1 MSLAILAVL
10 VLGIGTGYF
19 MPGDLSAFIDSA
31 SSYMLLI
38 LLFSVGID
46 MGLNKEVFTRIKEL
60 GFKILLIP
68 FGVVAGSLCG
78 GVLTALLVKLSIKE
92 GLAISAGLGW
102 YSLSGILIT
111 EAGNPVGGT
120 IAFLANVFREML
132 TFIVVPFIASH
143 LNYYCA
149 IAPAGATAMDT
160 TLGIISKNTNG
171 TIAVLSFVSG
181 VICTLLVPVLVP
193 IFL

>member
-1 MSLAILAVL
+1 MSFAILIVL
-10 VLGIGTGYF
+10 VLGIGAGYF
-19 MPGDLSAFIDSA
+19 MPADLSAFIDSA

-68 FGVVAGSLCG
+68 FGIVVGSLCG
-78 GVLTALLVKLSIKE
+78 GIFTALFVKLSIKE

-132 TFIVVPFIASH
+132 TFIVVPFVASH

>member
-1 MSLAILAVL
+1 MSLAILVVL
-10 VLGIGTGYF
+10 VLGIGAGF
-19 MPGDLSAFIDSA
+19 ILPENISAFIDSA

-46 MGLNKEVFTRIKEL
+46 MGLNKEVITRIKEL

-68 FGVVAGSLCG
+68 FGVVVGSLCG
-78 GVLTALLVKLSIKE
+78 GFLTAFLTQMPVKDS
-92 GLAISAGLGW
+92 LAISAGLGW
-102 YSLSGILIT
+102 YSLSGIMIT
-111 EAGNPVGGT
+111 EAGNPVAGT
-120 IAFLANVFREML
+120 IAFLSNVFREML

-143 LNYYCA
+143 MNYYCA

-160 TLGIISKNTNG
+160 TLGIISRNTNG

-193 IFL
+193 VFL

>member
-1 MSLAILAVL
+1 MSLVILVVL
-10 VLGIGTGYF
+10 VMGIGAGF
-19 MPGDLSAFIDSA
+19 ILPENISAFIDSA

-46 MGLNKEVFTRIKEL
+46 MGLNKEVFTRIQEL

-68 FGVVAGSLCG
+68 FGVVVGSLCG
-78 GVLTALLVKLSIKE
+78 GFLTAFLTQMPVKDS
-92 GLAISAGLGW
+92 LAISAGLGW
-102 YSLSGILIT
+102 YSLSGIMIT
-111 EAGNPVGGT
+111 EAGNPVAGT
-120 IAFLANVFREML
+120 IAFLSNVFREML

-143 LNYYCA
+143 MNYYCA

-160 TLGIISKNTNG
+160 TLGIISRNTNG

-193 IFL
+193 VFL

>member
-1 MSLAILAVL
+1 MSLVILVVL
-10 VLGIGTGYF
+10 VLGIGAGYLLPAD
-19 MPGDLSAFIDSA
+19 MSAFIDSA
-31 SSYMLLI
+31 SSYMLLL

-46 MGLNKEVFTRIKEL
+46 TGLNKAVFTRIKEL

-68 FGVVAGSLCG
+68 FGITVGSLCG
-78 GVLTALLVKLSIKE
+78 GLLTSFLVSVSAKE

-102 YSLSGILIT
+102 YSLSGVLIT

-120 IAFLANVFREML
+120 ISFLANVFREML
-132 TFIVVPFIASH
+132 TFIIVPFVASH

-149 IAPAGATAMDT
+149 IAPAGATSMDT

-171 TIAVLSFVSG
+171 TIAVLSFVNG
-181 VICTLLVPVLVP
+181 VICTFIVPILVPL
-193 IFL
+193 FL

>member
-1 MSLAILAVL
+1 MSIAILVVL
-10 VLGIGTGYF
+10 VLGIGAGF
-19 MPGDLSAFIDSA
+19 VLPENISGFIDSA

-68 FGVVAGSLCG
+68 AGVIIGSLFG
-78 GVLTALLVKLSIKE
+78 GFLTSFLTNVTVRE

-102 YSLSGILIT
+102 YSLSGIMIT
-111 EAGNPVGGT
+111 EAGNPVAGT
-120 IAFLANVFREML
+120 IAFLSNVFREML

-143 LNYYCA
+143 MNYYCA

-160 TLGIISKNTNG
+160 TLGIISRNTNA
-171 TIAVLSFVSG
+171 TVAVLSFVSG
-181 VICTLLVPVLVP
+181 VICTLVVPVLVP

>member
-1 MSLAILAVL
+1 MSLAILVVL
-10 VLGIGTGYF
+10 VLGIGAGF
-19 MPGDLSAFIDSA
+19 LLPENIAGFLDSA
-31 SSYMLLI
+31 SSYMLWI

-46 MGLNKEVFTRIKEL
+46 MGLNKEVFTRIREL

-68 FGVVAGSLCG
+68 FGIVVGSLCG
-78 GVLTALLVKLSIKE
+78 GVLTSFLVQLSMKDS
-92 GLAISAGLGW
+92 LAISAGLGW
-102 YSLSGILIT
+102 YSLSGVLIT

-132 TFIVVPFIASH
+132 TFIIVPFVASH
-143 LNYYCA
+143 MNYYCA
-149 IAPAGATAMDT
+149 IAPAGATSMDT

-171 TIAVLSFVSG
+171 TIAVLSFVNG
-181 VICTLLVPVLVP
+181 VLCTLIVPILVP

>member
-1 MSLAILAVL
+1 MSLAILLVL
-10 VLGIGTGYF
+10 MLGIGAGF
-19 MPGDLSAFIDSA
+19 VLPENIAAFIDNA
-31 SSYMLLI
+31 SSYMLLV

-46 MGLNKEVFTRIKEL
+46 MGLNKEVFTRIREL

-68 FGVVAGSLCG
+68 FGVVVGSLCG
-78 GVLTALLVKLSIKE
+78 GAVTAVLTNLPVKE

-120 IAFLANVFREML
+120 ISFLANVFREML
-132 TFIVVPFIASH
+132 TFVVVPFIAAH
-143 LNYYCA
+143 MNVYCA

-160 TLGIISKNTNG
+160 TLGIISRNTNA
-171 TIAVLSFVSG
+171 TVAVLSFMSG
-181 VICTLLVPVLVP
+181 VICTLVVPVLVP

>member
-10 VLGIGTGYF
+10 VLGIGAGF
-19 MPGDLSAFIDSA
+19 VMPETISAMVDSA

-68 FGVVAGSLCG
+68 FGVVVGSLSG
-78 GVLTALLVKLSIKE
+78 GFLTALLTELPVKD

-120 IAFLANVFREML
+120 ISFLANVFREML

-160 TLGIISKNTNG
+160 TLGIISKNTNA
-171 TIAVLSFVSG
+171 TVAVLSFVSG
-181 VICTLLVPVLVP
+181 VICTLVVPVLVP

>member
-1 MSLAILAVL
+1 MSFAILIVL
-10 VLGIGTGYF
+10 VLGIGAGYF
-19 MPGDLSAFIDSA
+19 MPADLSAFIDSA

-68 FGVVAGSLCG
+68 FGVVVGSLCG

-92 GLAISAGLGW
+92 GLAISTGRGW

-132 TFIVVPFIASH
+132 TFIVVPFVASH

>member
-1 MSLAILAVL
+1 MSVAILVVL
-10 VLGIGTGYF
+10 VLGIGAGF
-19 MPGDLSAFIDSA
+19 VLPENISGFIDSA

-46 MGLNKEVFTRIKEL
+46 MGLNKEVFTRIREL

-68 FGVVAGSLCG
+68 AGVIIGSLFG
-78 GVLTALLVKLSIKE
+78 GFLSSFLANVSVRE

-111 EAGNPVGGT
+111 EAGNPVAGT
-120 IAFLANVFREML
+120 IAFLSNVFREML

-143 LNYYCA
+143 MNYYCA

-160 TLGIISKNTNG
+160 TLGIISRNTNA
-171 TIAVLSFVSG
+171 TVAVLSFVSG
-181 VICTLLVPVLVP
+181 VICTLVVPVLVP

>member
-1 MSLAILAVL
+1 MSLAILVVL
-10 VLGIGTGYF
+10 VLGIGAGF
-19 MPGDLSAFIDSA
+19 VMPENISAFIDSA

-68 FGVVAGSLCG
+68 FGVVVGSLCG
-78 GVLTALLVKLSIKE
+78 GAFTAFLTNLPVKD

-120 IAFLANVFREML
+120 ISFLANVFREML
-132 TFIVVPFIASH
+132 TFIIVPFIASH

-160 TLGIISKNTNG
+160 TLGIISRNTNA
-171 TIAVLSFVSG
+171 TVAVLSFVSG
-181 VICTLLVPVLVP
+181 VICTLLVPMLVP
-193 IFL
+193 VFL

>member
-1 MSLAILAVL
+1 MSIAILVVL
-10 VLGIGTGYF
+10 VLGIGAGF
-19 MPGDLSAFIDSA
+19 VLPENISGFIDSA

-46 MGLNKEVFTRIKEL
+46 MGLNREVFTRIREL

-68 FGVVAGSLCG
+68 AGVIIGSLFG
-78 GVLTALLVKLSIKE
+78 GFLTSFLANVSVRE

-111 EAGNPVGGT
+111 EAGNPVAGT
-120 IAFLANVFREML
+120 IAFLSNVFREML

-143 LNYYCA
+143 MNYYCA

-160 TLGIISKNTNG
+160 TLGIISRNTNA
-171 TIAVLSFVSG
+171 TVAVLSFVSG
-181 VICTLLVPVLVP
+181 VICTLVVPVLVP

>member
-1 MSLAILAVL
+1 MSFAILIVL
-10 VLGIGTGYF
+10 VLGIGAGYF
-19 MPGDLSAFIDSA
+19 MPADLSALIDSA
-31 SSYMLLI
+31 SSYMLWI

-78 GVLTALLVKLSIKE
+78 GILTALLVKLSIKE

-120 IAFLANVFREML
+120 ISFLANVFREML
-132 TFIVVPFIASH
+132 TFIVVPFVASH
-143 LNYYCA
+143 MNYYCA

-181 VICTLLVPVLVP
+181 VICTLIVPVLVP

>member
-1 MSLAILAVL
+1 MSLAILVVL
-10 VLGIGTGYF
+10 VVGIGAGYF
-19 MPGDLSAFIDSA
+19 MPTDLSALIDHA
-31 SSYMLLI
+31 SSYMLML

-46 MGLNKEVFTRIKEL
+46 MGLNKEVFNRIKEL

-68 FGVVAGSLCG
+68 FGVVVGSLCG
-78 GVLTALLVKLSIKE
+78 GVAAALLTQLSIKA
-92 GLAISAGLGW
+92 GLAVSAGLGW

-120 IAFLANVFREML
+120 IAFLSNVFREML
-132 TFIVVPFIASH
+132 TFIIVPFVASH

-160 TLGIISKNTNG
+160 TLGIISKNTNS

-193 IFL
+193 LFL

>member
-1 MSLAILAVL
+1 MSLAIFAVL
-10 VLGIGTGYF
+10 VLGIGAGCF
-19 MPGDLSAFIDSA
+19 LPSDISIFLDSA

-46 MGLNKEVFTRIKEL
+46 MGLNREVFGRIKEM

-68 FGVVAGSLCG
+68 FGVIVGSLCG
-78 GVLTALLVKLSIKE
+78 GVIASFLANLSVRE

-102 YSLSGILIT
+102 YSLAGILIT
-111 EAGNPVGGT
+111 EAGNPTAGT
-120 IAFLANVFREML
+120 ISFLSNVFREML

-143 LNYYCA
+143 LNGYCA

-160 TLGIISKNTNG
+160 TLGIISRNTNA

-181 VICTLLVPVLVP
+181 VTCTLLVPVLVP

>member
-1 MSLAILAVL
+1 MSIAILVVL
-10 VLGIGTGYF
+10 VLGIGAGYVL
-19 MPGDLSAFIDSA
+19 PENISGLIASAP
-31 SSYMLLI
+31 SYMLLI

-46 MGLNKEVFTRIKEL
+46 MGLNKEVFARIKEL

-68 FGVVAGSLCG
+68 FGVVVGSLCG
-78 GVLTALLVKLSIKE
+78 GFLTALLTNLPVKD

-111 EAGNPVGGT
+111 EAGNPVAGT
-120 IAFLANVFREML
+120 ISFLANVFREML
-132 TFIVVPFIASH
+132 TFIVVPFIAGH

-160 TLGIISKNTNG
+160 TLGIISRNTNA
-171 TIAVLSFVSG
+171 TVAVLSFVSG
-181 VICTLLVPVLVP
+181 VVCTLVVPVLVP
-193 IFL
+193 VFL

>member
-1 MSLAILAVL
+1 MSLVILVVL
-10 VLGIGTGYF
+10 VLGIGAGYLL
-19 MPGDLSAFIDSA
+19 PADLSAFIDSA
-31 SSYMLLI
+31 SSYMLLL

-46 MGLNKEVFTRIKEL
+46 TGLNKAVFTRIKEL

-68 FGVVAGSLCG
+68 FGITVGSLCG
-78 GVLTALLVKLSIKE
+78 GLLTSFLVSVSAKE

-102 YSLSGILIT
+102 YSLSGVLIT

-120 IAFLANVFREML
+120 ISFLANVFREML
-132 TFIVVPFIASH
+132 TFIIVPLVASH

-149 IAPAGATAMDT
+149 IAPAGATSMDT

-171 TIAVLSFVSG
+171 TIAVLSFMNG
-181 VICTLLVPVLVP
+181 VICTFIVPILVPL
-193 IFL
+193 FL

>member
-10 VLGIGTGYF
+10 VLGIGAGF
-19 MPGDLSAFIDSA
+19 VMPETISAMVDSA

-60 GFKILLIP
+60 GFKILLLP
-68 FGVVAGSLCG
+68 FGVVVGSLCG
-78 GVLTALLVKLSIKE
+78 GFLTALLTELPVKD

-120 IAFLANVFREML
+120 ISFLANVFREML

-160 TLGIISKNTNG
+160 TLGIISKNTNA
-171 TIAVLSFVSG
+171 TVAVLSFVSG
-181 VICTLLVPVLVP
+181 VICTLVVPVLVP

>member
-1 MSLAILAVL
+1 MSLAILVVL
-10 VLGIGTGYF
+10 VLGIGAGF
-19 MPGDLSAFIDSA
+19 ILPENISAFIDSA

-46 MGLNKEVFTRIKEL
+46 MGLNKEVFARIKEL

-68 FGVVAGSLCG
+68 FGVVVGSLCG
-78 GVLTALLVKLSIKE
+78 GFLTALLTNLLVKD

-111 EAGNPVGGT
+111 EAGNPVAGT
-120 IAFLANVFREML
+120 ISFLANVFREML
-132 TFIVVPFIASH
+132 TFIVVPFIAGH

-160 TLGIISKNTNG
+160 TLGIISRNTNA
-171 TIAVLSFVSG
+171 TVAVLSFVSG
-181 VICTLLVPVLVP
+181 VVCTLVVPVLVP
-193 IFL
+193 VFL

>member
-1 MSLAILAVL
+1 MSLAILVVL
-10 VLGIGTGYF
+10 VLGIGAGF
-19 MPGDLSAFIDSA
+19 ILPENISAFIDSA

-68 FGVVAGSLCG
+68 FGAVVGSLCG
-78 GVLTALLVKLSIKE
+78 GFLTAFLTQMPVKDS
-92 GLAISAGLGW
+92 LAISAGLGW
-102 YSLSGILIT
+102 YSLSGIMIT
-111 EAGNPVGGT
+111 EAGNPVAGT
-120 IAFLANVFREML
+120 IAFLSNVFREML

-143 LNYYCA
+143 MNYYCA

-160 TLGIISKNTNG
+160 TLGIISRNTNA
-171 TIAVLSFVSG
+171 TVAVLSFVSG

-193 IFL
+193 VFL

>member
-1 MSLAILAVL
+1 M
-10 VLGIGTGYF
+10 
-19 MPGDLSAFIDSA
+19 
-31 SSYMLLI
+31 
-38 LLFSVGID
+38 
-46 MGLNKEVFTRIKEL
+46 
-60 GFKILLIP
+60 
-68 FGVVAGSLCG
+68 
-78 GVLTALLVKLSIKE
+78 
-92 GLAISAGLGW
+92 
-102 YSLSGILIT
+102 
-111 EAGNPVGGT
+111 GGT

-132 TFIVVPFIASH
+132 TFIVVPFVASH

>member
-10 VLGIGTGYF
+10 VLGIGAGYF
-19 MPGDLSAFIDSA
+19 MPENISGLIDSA

-60 GFKILLIP
+60 GGKILLIP

-78 GVLTALLVKLSIKE
+78 GVFAALLVHLSVKD

-132 TFIVVPFIASH
+132 TFIVVPFLASH

-160 TLGIISKNTNG
+160 TLGIISKNTNA

>member
-1 MSLAILAVL
+1 MSLAILVVL
-10 VLGIGTGYF
+10 VLGIGAGYF
-19 MPGDLSAFIDSA
+19 LPENISGLIDSA
-31 SSYMLLI
+31 SSYMLLV

-46 MGLNKEVFTRIKEL
+46 MGLNKEVFARIREL
-60 GFKILLIP
+60 GCKILLIP
-68 FGVVAGSLCG
+68 FGVVVGSLCG
-78 GVLTALLVKLSIKE
+78 GALTSFLVNLSLKE
-92 GLAISAGLGW
+92 SLAISAGLGW

-111 EAGNPVGGT
+111 EAGNPVAGT
-120 IAFLANVFREML
+120 IAFLSNVFREML

-143 LNYYCA
+143 MNVYCA

-160 TLGIISKNTNG
+160 TLGIISRNTNA

>member
-1 MSLAILAVL
+1 MSISILVVL
-10 VLGIGTGYF
+10 VLGIGAGYIL
-19 MPGDLSAFIDSA
+19 PENISGFIDSA
-31 SSYMLLI
+31 SSYMLLV

-68 FGVVAGSLCG
+68 FGIVVGSLCG
-78 GVLTALLVKLSIKE
+78 GAITSFLVNLPVKDS
-92 GLAISAGLGW
+92 LAISAGLGW
-102 YSLSGILIT
+102 YSLSGIMIT
-111 EAGNPVGGT
+111 EAGNPVAGT
-120 IAFLANVFREML
+120 IAFLSNVFREML
-132 TFIVVPFIASH
+132 TFVVVPFIASH

-160 TLGIISKNTNG
+160 TLGIISRNTDA
-171 TIAVLSFVSG
+171 TVAVLSFVSG

>member
-1 MSLAILAVL
+1 MSLAILVVL
-10 VLGIGTGYF
+10 VLGIGAGF
-19 MPGDLSAFIDSA
+19 VLPENISAFIDSA
-31 SSYMLLI
+31 SSYMLLV

-68 FGVVAGSLCG
+68 VGVIIGSLCG
-78 GVLTALLVKLSIKE
+78 GVLTSFLVQLTVKDS
-92 GLAISAGLGW
+92 LAISAGLGW

-111 EAGNPVGGT
+111 EAGNPVAGT
-120 IAFLANVFREML
+120 IAFLSNVFREML

-160 TLGIISKNTNG
+160 TLGIISRNTNA
-171 TIAVLSFVSG
+171 TVAVLSFVSG
-181 VICTLLVPVLVP
+181 VICTLVVPVLVP

>member
-1 MSLAILAVL
+1 MSLAILVVL
-10 VLGIGTGYF
+10 VLGIGAGF
-19 MPGDLSAFIDSA
+19 VLPENISAFIDSA
-31 SSYMLLI
+31 SSYMLLV

-68 FGVVAGSLCG
+68 VGVIIGSLCG
-78 GVLTALLVKLSIKE
+78 GVLTSFLVQLSVKDS
-92 GLAISAGLGW
+92 LAISAGLGW

-111 EAGNPVGGT
+111 EAGNPVAGT
-120 IAFLANVFREML
+120 IAFLSNVFREML

-160 TLGIISKNTNG
+160 TLGIISRNTNA
-171 TIAVLSFVSG
+171 TVAVLSFVSG
-181 VICTLLVPVLVP
+181 VICTLVVPVLVP

>member
-1 MSLAILAVL
+1 MSLAILIVL
-10 VLGIGTGYF
+10 VLGIGAGYVL
-19 MPGDLSAFIDSA
+19 PADLSGFLDSA
-31 SSYMLLI
+31 SSYMLLL

-46 MGLNKEVFTRIKEL
+46 MGLNKEVFARVREL

-68 FGVVAGSLCG
+68 LGIVLGSLFG
-78 GVLTALLVKLSIKE
+78 GLLTSMLVQISVKE

-102 YSLSGILIT
+102 YSLSGVLIT

-132 TFIVVPFIASH
+132 TFIIVPFIASH

-149 IAPAGATAMDT
+149 IAPAGATSMDT
-160 TLGIISKNTNG
+160 TLGIISRNTNG
-171 TIAVLSFVSG
+171 TIAVLSFTNG
-181 VICTLLVPVLVP
+181 VICTLLVPFLVP

>member
-1 MSLAILAVL
+1 MSLAILVVL
-10 VLGIGTGYF
+10 VMGFGAGFILPENI
-19 MPGDLSAFIDSA
+19 SAFIDSA

-68 FGVVAGSLCG
+68 FGVVVGSLCG
-78 GVLTALLVKLSIKE
+78 GFLTAFLTQMPVKDC
-92 GLAISAGLGW
+92 LAISAGLGW
-102 YSLSGILIT
+102 YSLSGIMIT
-111 EAGNPVGGT
+111 EAGNPVAGT
-120 IAFLANVFREML
+120 IAFLSNVFREML

-143 LNYYCA
+143 MNYYCA

-160 TLGIISKNTNG
+160 TLGIISRNTNG

-193 IFL
+193 VFL

>member
-1 MSLAILAVL
+1 MSFAILIVL
-10 VLGIGTGYF
+10 VLGIGAGYF
-19 MPGDLSAFIDSA
+19 MPADLSAFIDSA

-46 MGLNKEVFTRIKEL
+46 MGMNKEVFTRIKEL

-68 FGVVAGSLCG
+68 FGVVVGSLCG

-132 TFIVVPFIASH
+132 TFIVVPFVASH